1 MENYHQLLF
10 PYAYNILGS
19 VEDAKDAVQEV
30 MTKYIA
36 SPRENVENEKGYLT
50 KSVINQS
57 INIRKSRKK
66 VHLEDVWLPEPVATE
81 AADTNMNLTD
91 IVSYSM
97 LVLLEQLNP
106 KERAVFILKEAFSY
120 SHEEIA
126 EVLSSNV
133 EHSRKLLSR
142 ARQKLNVSRQAHV
155 SGSKAALSRELVE
168 DYINA
173 IRGRDTKTLESLLSQ
188 DIAFFADGGDKL
200 RVVRKYCQGMREVT
214 ELLIFVYHTYN
225 ASSSLVFTEINHQPA
240 LLFYEGAA
248 LKVCQVFELSADQRK
263 IIRINSILDPDKLK
277 NIRKYG

>member
-1 MENYHQLLF
+1 VKNYHNLLF

-30 MTKYIA
+30 LTKYIA
-36 SPRENVENEKGYLT
+36 TPRENVENEKGYLT
-50 KSVINQS
+50 KSVINQA

-66 VHLEDVWLPEPVATE
+66 VRLEDVWLPEPVATE
-81 AADTNMNLTD
+81 AADTNINLRD

-106 KERAVFILKEAFSY
+106 KERAVFILKEAFGY
-120 SHEEIA
+120 AHEEIA
-126 EVLSSNV
+126 EVLSSNI

-142 ARQKLNVSRQAHV
+142 AKQKLNASKQAYH
-155 SGSKAALSRELVE
+155 SSSKASLSRKMIE

-173 IRGRDTKTLESLLSQ
+173 IRGRDTKTLENLLSQ

-200 RVVRKYCQGMREVT
+200 RVVKKYCTGRYEVT
-214 ELLIFVYHTYN
+214 ELLIFVYHAYN

-240 LLFYEGAA
+240 LLYYEGAA
-248 LKVCQVFELSADQRK
+248 LRVCQVFELSADRRK
-263 IIRINSILDPDKLK
+263 IKRINSILDPDKLK
-277 NIRKYG
+277 NI